1 MSNTDRLYAAPYI
14 SSFLMGLAMSI
25 WMTYIPLYAYNLG
38 ASEVEV
44 GLIAGAQS
52 ILYIIMLLLFNS
64 FLDKIGPKRA
74 VLIGSIILVSINM
87 LYFIISQPIW
97 FIPLKAVEGLG
108 AAFIWPSFQS
118 LFSESGNRLRMYNIM
133 WSSSVVLA
141 PYIGGVVAQT
151 SELKDIFYI
160 SGLLILCVVALTFLF
175 PKMSKRQ
182 IDKNTIPNR
191 VQKIGK
197 KEFSYLLFTI
207 MFSLPMIIIT
217 TFFPIFATSSGIS
230 VIETGYIL
238 AVSNLG
244 RILAFF
250 LPLSLLEPFKKDRVL
265 QFTILAAALVPI
277 TIVYLYSQIV
287 FLYLGLFAFGLF
299 TGLFYSPV
307 QYRILNIDADRKGY
321 YAGILEASIWVGYLI
336 GPILGGFVA
345 SITLSGVFFLPLII
359 CIPILLFALIVRGY

>member
-1 MSNTDRLYAAPYI
+1 MSNTNRPYVAPYI

-44 GLIAGAQS
+44 GLIAGSQS
-52 ILYIIMLLLFNS
+52 ILYIIMLVLFNS
-64 FLDKIGPKRA
+64 VLDKIGPKRA
-74 VLIGSIILVSINM
+74 VLFGSTILVSINI

-97 FIPLKAVEGLG
+97 FIPLKVIEGLG

-141 PYIGGVVAQT
+141 PYIGGVIAQT
-151 SELKDIFYI
+151 SELRNIFYI
-160 SGLLILCVVALTFLF
+160 SGLLIVCVIALTFLF

-182 IDKNTIPNR
+182 IDKNTIPGS
-191 VQKIGK
+191 VSKIGK
-197 KEFSYLLFTI
+197 KEFSYLLFSI
-207 MFSLPMIIIT
+207 MFSFPLIIVT
-217 TFFPIFATSSGIS
+217 TFFPIFATSNGIS

-238 AVSNLG
+238 AVSSLG
-244 RILAFF
+244 RILSFF
-250 LPLSLLEPFKKDRVL
+250 FPFSLLKTFRKDKVL
-265 QFTILAAALVPI
+265 QLTILAAALVPI
-277 TIVYLYSQIV
+277 TIVYSYDQIA

-299 TGLFYSPV
+299 TGLLYSPV
-307 QYRILNIDADRKGY
+307 QYRVLNIDANRKGY

-345 SITLSGVFFLPLII
+345 SITLNGVFFLPLII
-359 CIPILLFALIVRGY
+359 CIPILLFALIVRGH